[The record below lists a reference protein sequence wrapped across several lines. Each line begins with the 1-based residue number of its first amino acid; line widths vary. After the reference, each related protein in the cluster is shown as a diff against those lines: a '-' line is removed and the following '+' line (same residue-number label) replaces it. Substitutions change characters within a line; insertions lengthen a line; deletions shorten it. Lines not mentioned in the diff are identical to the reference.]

1 MILFMILVDL
11 FFNNCKGLVCGLETQ
26 AGGTF
31 DHGVRSD
38 LGLILF
44 VFLYLGLGPR
54 WIREGLYRIV
64 LGFLFLKESFGCFVK
79 ILITLF
85 FAKS

>member
-1 MILFMILVDL
+1 MILVDL
-11 FFNNCKGLVCGLETQ
+11 FFNNCLGLVCGLETQ
-26 AGGTF
+26 EGGTF

-44 VFLYLGLGPR
+44 VFLYLSLGTR
-54 WIREGLYRIV
+54 WFGGGLYRIV
-64 LGFLFLKESFGCFVK
+64 LGFLFLKVSFGCFKK

-85 FAKS
+85 FAKN